1 MCVCVA
7 VVAAALRAALG
18 LELGRVCEITRRR
31 ASLMAKPSTDEKERK
46 EERERER
53 ERKRPSSE
61 TLG

>member
-1 MCVCVA
+1 VA
-7 VVAAALRAALG
+7 AVAAALRAALG

-31 ASLMAKPSTDEKERK
+31 ASLMAKPGTDETERK
-46 EERERER
+46 EER